1 MISKLAVPGPIED
14 VDEMRVLMWHVEPG
28 ARFAAGAM
36 LVELE
41 THKAVVEVRAERAGV
56 LRQILCEPGAW
67 ERVGKPLALVGD
79 DDTEPLPASADA
91 LDALSVQFDVS

>member
-14 VDEMRVLMWHVEPG
+14 VDEMRVLMWHVAPG
-28 ARFAAGAM
+28 ERFAAGAM

-41 THKAVVEVRAERAGV
+41 THKAVVEVRAERPGV
-56 LRQILCEPGAW
+56 LRRILCEPGAW

-79 DDTEPLPASADA
+79 DEAEPLPASDEA
-91 LDALSVQFDVS
+91 LDALSVRFDVS